1 MDLLRFATA
10 GSVDDGKSTLIGR
23 LLHDTKAL
31 FDDVID
37 AVAATTA
44 RRGGEGLDLAL
55 VTDGLRAE
63 REQGITIDVAY
74 RFFATPRRSFVIADT
89 PGHVQYTRNMVT
101 GASTS
106 DVAVILVDARHG
118 LREQSHRHAALSA
131 LLGIEQLVL
140 AVNKMDLV
148 GWSEERF
155 DEISFEFEE
164 LATKLAAHG
173 TAPVTVTAIPLCAL
187 DGGNVVD
194 RSTRSPWYGGPTL
207 LEHLETLPVPRGR
220 GAALRLPVQLV
231 IKPAV
236 GSGTG
241 SAGERRWYA
250 GSLAGGDAEV
260 GDEVVVLPSGTR
272 SRIAA
277 VEGTAPAVRVQ
288 LADELDVSRGDVIAA
303 AADPPAQRT
312 EVTARV
318 AWLGERP
325 LTAGARV
332 LLKHTTRTVKAAASE
347 LHDRLDVATLDLRPG
362 DGQLA
367 LNEIG
372 TVTFTTAQPLPVD
385 DYAANRTTGSFIV
398 IDEVTNATVGA
409 AMVVLQPTEHAA
421 APPIGAAS

>member
-1 MDLLRFATA
+1 MELLRFATA

-23 LLHDTKAL
+23 LLHDTKTL

-74 RFFATPRRSFVIADT
+74 RYFSTPARSFIIADT

-131 LLGIEQLVL
+131 LLGIHHLVL

-148 GWSEERF
+148 DWSEARF
-155 DEISFEFEE
+155 HEIREQFDVLARE
-164 LATKLAAHG
+164 LDV
-173 TAPVTVTAIPLCAL
+173 PTVTAIPLCAL

-194 RSTRSPWYGGPTL
+194 PSPHTPWYTGPTL
-207 LEHLETLPVPRGR
+207 LQHLETLPIP
-220 GAALRLPVQLV
+220 AASTSGLRLPVQLV

-236 GSGTG
+236 GSG
-241 SAGERRWYA
+241 AGAHAERRWYA
-250 GSLAGGDAEV
+250 GSLASGLPKVGDAI
-260 GDEVVVLPSGTR
+260 VVLPSGTR
-272 SRIAA
+272 STIAA
-277 VEGTAPAVRVQ
+277 VEGNAPAVRIQ
-288 LADELDVSRGDVIAA
+288 LEHELDVSRGDVIAA
-303 AADPPAQRT
+303 ADDAPTVVPQVD
-312 EVTARV
+312 ARV
-318 AWLGERP
+318 AWMADKP
-325 LTAGARV
+325 LRV
-332 LLKHTTRTVKAAASE
+332 GNHYLLKHGTRTVKAVATI
-347 LHDRLDVATLDLRPG
+347 LHDKLDVTTLQSHG
-362 DGQLA
+362 DVAEIG

-372 TVTFTTAQPLPVD
+372 TVSFITALPLPID
-385 DYAANRTTGSFIV
+385 AYATNRTMGSFIV

-409 AMVVLQPTEHAA
+409 GMIREAVPA
-421 APPIGAAS
+421 

>member
-1 MDLLRFATA
+1 MELLRFATA

-23 LLHDTKAL
+23 LLHDTKSL

-74 RFFATPRRSFVIADT
+74 RYFSTPIRSFVIADT

-131 LLGIEQLVL
+131 LLGIHHLVL

-148 GWSEERF
+148 DWSEARF
-155 DEISFEFEE
+155 HEIREQFDVLARE
-164 LATKLAAHG
+164 LDV
-173 TAPVTVTAIPLCAL
+173 PTVTAIPLCAL

-194 RSTRSPWYGGPTL
+194 PSPHTPWYLGPTL
-207 LEHLETLPVPRGR
+207 LQHLETMPIP
-220 GAALRLPVQLV
+220 AASTSGLRLPVQLV

-236 GSGTG
+236 GSG
-241 SAGERRWYA
+241 AGIEAERRWYA
-250 GSLAGGDAEV
+250 GSLASGVPQV
-260 GDEVVVLPSGTR
+260 GDEIVVLPSGTR
-272 SRIAA
+272 SRVAA
-277 VEGTAPAVRVQ
+277 VEGNAPAVRIQ
-288 LADELDVSRGDVIAA
+288 LEHELDVSRGDVIAA
-303 AADPPAQRT
+303 ADDAPTVVPQID
-312 EVTARV
+312 ARV
-318 AWLGERP
+318 AWMADKP
-325 LTAGARV
+325 LRV
-332 LLKHTTRTVKAAASE
+332 GSHYLLKHGTRTVKAVATI
-347 LHDRLDVATLDLRPG
+347 LHDKLDVTTLHSHADATELE
-362 DGQLA
+362 

-372 TVTFTTAQPLPVD
+372 TVSFITALPLPID
-385 DYAANRTTGSFIV
+385 AYATNRTMGSFIV

-409 AMVVLQPTEHAA
+409 GMIREVVHA
-421 APPIGAAS
+421 

>member
-1 MDLLRFATA
+1 MELLRFATA

-74 RFFATPRRSFVIADT
+74 RYFSTPLRSFVIADT

-118 LREQSHRHAALSA
+118 LREQSRRHAALSA
-131 LLGIEQLVL
+131 LLGIQHLVL

-148 GWSEERF
+148 DWSEAR
-155 DEISFEFEE
+155 FEE
-164 LATKLAAHG
+164 IRDEFAGFAEQLQV
-173 TAPVTVTAIPLCAL
+173 PVVTAIPLCAL

-194 RSTRSPWYGGPTL
+194 PSPHTPWYQGPTL
-207 LEHLETLPVPRGR
+207 LEHLETLDIPTHDHD
-220 GAALRLPVQLV
+220 ALRLPVQVV

-236 GSGTG
+236 GSGAGPT
-241 SAGERRWYA
+241 GERRWYA
-250 GSLAGGDAEV
+250 GSLAGGVPAI
-260 GDEVVVLPSGTR
+260 GDEIVVLPSGTR

-277 VEGTAPAVRVQ
+277 VEGNAPAVRVQ
-288 LADELDVSRGDVIAA
+288 LEHELDVSRGDVIAS
-303 AADPPAQRT
+303 ADDAPLTVPQL
-312 EVTARV
+312 TARV
-318 AWLGERP
+318 AWMGEKP
-325 LTAGARV
+325 LRSGHHV
-332 LLKHTTRTVKAAASE
+332 LVKHGTRTVKAVATI
-347 LHDRLDVATLDLRPG
+347 LHDRLDVTTLEHEQGVDE
-362 DGQLA
+362 LA

-372 TVTFTTAQPLPVD
+372 TVTFITAQSLPVD
-385 DYAANRTTGSFIV
+385 DYATNRTTGSFIV
-398 IDEVTNATVGA
+398 IDEVTNGTVGA
-409 AMVVLQPTEHAA
+409 GMVALEAVPA
-421 APPIGAAS
+421 

>member
-1 MDLLRFATA
+1 MELLRFATA

-74 RFFATPRRSFVIADT
+74 RYFSTPLRSFVIADT

-118 LREQSHRHAALSA
+118 LREQSRRHAALSA
-131 LLGIEQLVL
+131 LLGIQHLVL

-148 GWSEERF
+148 DWSEAR
-155 DEISFEFEE
+155 FEE
-164 LATKLAAHG
+164 IRAEFAAFAEQLHV
-173 TAPVTVTAIPLCAL
+173 PVVTAIPLCAL

-194 RSTRSPWYGGPTL
+194 PSPHTPWYQGPTL
-207 LEHLETLPVPRGR
+207 LEHLETLEIPTHDHD
-220 GAALRLPVQLV
+220 ALRLPVQVV

-236 GSGTG
+236 GSGAGPT
-241 SAGERRWYA
+241 GERRWYA
-250 GSLAGGDAEV
+250 GSLAGGLPEV
-260 GDEVVVLPSGTR
+260 GDEIVVLPSGTR

-277 VEGTAPAVRVQ
+277 VEGNAPAVRIQ
-288 LADELDVSRGDVIAA
+288 LEHELDVSRGDVIAD
-303 AADPPAQRT
+303 AADAPHTVPQ
-312 EVTARV
+312 VTARV
-318 AWLGERP
+318 AWMGEKP
-325 LTAGARV
+325 LRTGNHV
-332 LLKHTTRTVKAAASE
+332 LIKHGTRTVKAVATI
-347 LHDRLDVATLDLRPG
+347 LHDRLDVTTLEREHGVDE
-362 DGQLA
+362 LA

-372 TVTFTTAQPLPVD
+372 TVTFITAQSLPVD
-385 DYAANRTTGSFIV
+385 DYATNRTTGSFIV
-398 IDEVTNATVGA
+398 IDEVSNGTVGA
-409 AMVVLQPTEHAA
+409 GMVTLEAVPA
-421 APPIGAAS
+421 

>member
-1 MDLLRFATA
+1 MELLRFATA

-74 RFFATPRRSFVIADT
+74 RYFSTPLRSFVIADT

-118 LREQSHRHAALSA
+118 LREQSRRHAALSA
-131 LLGIEQLVL
+131 LLGIQHLVL

-148 GWSEERF
+148 DWSEAR
-155 DEISFEFEE
+155 FEE
-164 LATKLAAHG
+164 IRTEFAAF
-173 TAPVTVTAIPLCAL
+173 ASQLQVPVVTAIPLCAL

-194 RSTRSPWYGGPTL
+194 PSPHTPWYPGPTL
-207 LEHLETLPVPRGR
+207 LEHLETLEIPTHDHD
-220 GAALRLPVQLV
+220 ALRLPVQVV

-236 GSGTG
+236 GSGAGPT
-241 SAGERRWYA
+241 GERRWYA
-250 GSLAGGDAEV
+250 GSLAGGVPEV
-260 GDEVVVLPSGTR
+260 GDEIVVLPSGTR

-277 VEGTAPAVRVQ
+277 VEGNAPAVRIQ
-288 LADELDVSRGDVIAA
+288 LEHELDVSRGDVIVD
-303 AADPPAQRT
+303 AADAPHAVPQI
-312 EVTARV
+312 TARV
-318 AWLGERP
+318 AWMGEKP
-325 LTAGARV
+325 LRSGNHV
-332 LLKHTTRTVKAAASE
+332 LIKHGTRTVKAVATI
-347 LHDRLDVATLDLRPG
+347 LHDRLDVTTLERELGVDEI
-362 DGQLA
+362 A

-372 TVTFTTAQPLPVD
+372 TVTFVTSQSLPVD
-385 DYAANRTTGSFIV
+385 DYTTNRTTGSFIV
-398 IDEVTNATVGA
+398 IDEVTNGTVGA
-409 AMVVLQPTEHAA
+409 GMVTLEPAHA
-421 APPIGAAS
+421 

>member
-1 MDLLRFATA
+1 MELLRFATA

-74 RFFATPRRSFVIADT
+74 RYFATPLRSFIIADT

-106 DVAVILVDARHG
+106 DVAVILVDARYG

-131 LLGIEQLVL
+131 LLGIDHLVL

-148 GWSEERF
+148 DWSQDRF
-155 DEISFEFEE
+155 HEISAEFAL
-164 LATKLAAHG
+164 LADKLGVA
-173 TAPVTVTAIPLCAL
+173 TVVPIPLCAL

-194 RSTRSPWYGGPTL
+194 RSASTPWYLGPTL
-207 LEHLETLPVPRGR
+207 LDHLETLPVPEHSHER
-220 GAALRLPVQLV
+220 LRLPVQIV
-231 IKPAV
+231 IKPGL
-236 GSGTG
+236 GSG
-241 SAGERRWYA
+241 AGVMAERRWYA
-250 GSLAGGDAEV
+250 GSLASGAPIV
-260 GDEVVVLPSGTR
+260 GDEIVVLPSGTR
-272 SRIAA
+272 SRISA
-277 VEGTAPAVRVQ
+277 VEGTAPAVRIQ
-288 LADELDVSRGDVIAA
+288 LDDELDVSRGDVIAA
-303 AADPPAQRT
+303 VDEPPVAGAHL
-312 EVTARV
+312 TARV
-318 AWLGERP
+318 AWMNDKP
-325 LTAGARV
+325 LRSGNHV
-332 LLKHTTRTVKAAASE
+332 LIKHATRTVKAVATV
-347 LHDRLDVATLDLRPG
+347 LHDKLDVTTLDANP
-362 DGQLA
+362 DVTELA

-372 TVTFTTAQPLPVD
+372 TVTFVTSLPLPVD
-385 DYAANRTTGSFIV
+385 PYRVNRTMGSFIV

-409 AMVVLQPTEHAA
+409 GMVGAGMVGAGAPT
-421 APPIGAAS
+421 P

>member
-1 MDLLRFATA
+1 MELLRFATA

-23 LLHDTKAL
+23 LLHDTKTL

-74 RFFATPRRSFVIADT
+74 RYFSTPVRSFVIADT

-131 LLGIEQLVL
+131 LLGIHHLVL

-148 GWSEERF
+148 EWSEARF
-155 DEISFEFEE
+155 HEIREQFAVLADE
-164 LATKLAAHG
+164 LG
-173 TAPVTVTAIPLCAL
+173 VPTVTAIPLCAL

-194 RSTRSPWYGGPTL
+194 PSPRTPWYTGPTL
-207 LEHLETLPVPRGR
+207 LQHLETMPIP
-220 GAALRLPVQLV
+220 AASTSGLRLPVQLV

-236 GSGTG
+236 GSG
-241 SAGERRWYA
+241 AGVQAERRWYA
-250 GSLAGGDAEV
+250 GSLASGVPQV
-260 GDEVVVLPSGTR
+260 GDEIVVLPSGTR

-277 VEGTAPAVRVQ
+277 VEGNAPAVRIQ
-288 LADELDVSRGDVIAA
+288 LEHELDVSRGDVIAA
-303 AADPPAQRT
+303 ADDAPTVVPQID
-312 EVTARV
+312 ARV
-318 AWLGERP
+318 SWMADKP
-325 LTAGARV
+325 LRV
-332 LLKHTTRTVKAAASE
+332 GNHYLLKHGTRTVKAVATI
-347 LHDRLDVATLDLRPG
+347 LHDKLDVATLQSLSDVSELE
-362 DGQLA
+362 

-372 TVTFTTAQPLPVD
+372 TVSFITALPLPVD
-385 DYAANRTTGSFIV
+385 AYATNRTMGSFIV

-409 AMVVLQPTEHAA
+409 GMIREAVHA
-421 APPIGAAS
+421 

>member
-1 MDLLRFATA
+1 MELLRFATA

-74 RFFATPRRSFVIADT
+74 RYFATPLRSFIIADT

-131 LLGIEQLVL
+131 LLGIDHLVL

-148 GWSEERF
+148 DWSQARF
-155 DEISFEFEE
+155 HEITAEF
-164 LATKLAAHG
+164 AVLAAKLG
-173 TAPVTVTAIPLCAL
+173 VSMVMPIPLCAL

-194 RSTRSPWYGGPTL
+194 PSPHTPWYQGPSL
-207 LEHLETLPVPRGR
+207 LEHLETLPVPERAHGH
-220 GAALRLPVQLV
+220 LRLPVQLV
-231 IKPAV
+231 IKPV
-236 GSGTG
+236 LGSGGG
-241 SAGERRWYA
+241 SGAGALAERRWYA
-250 GSLAGGDAEV
+250 GSLAGGTPAV

-277 VEGTAPAVRVQ
+277 VEGHAPAVRIQ
-288 LADELDVSRGDVIAA
+288 LEDELDVSRGDLIASA
-303 AADPPAQRT
+303 HLRPTVEPHLVAQ
-312 EVTARV
+312 V
-318 AWLGERP
+318 AWMNDKP
-325 LTAGARV
+325 LRAGSHV
-332 LLKHTTRTVKAAASE
+332 LIKHATRTVKAVATVV
-347 LHDRLDVATLDLRPG
+347 HDKLDVTTLVADIDATEL
-362 DGQLA
+362 Q

-372 TVTFTTAQPLPVD
+372 TVTFLTALPLPVD
-385 DYAANRTTGSFIV
+385 PYRVNRTMGSFIV

-409 AMVVLQPTEHAA
+409 GMV
-421 APPIGAAS
+421 GAGSVSS

>member
-1 MDLLRFATA
+1 MELLRFATA

-31 FDDVID
+31 FEDVID
-37 AVAATTA
+37 AVAASTA

-74 RFFATPRRSFVIADT
+74 RYFSTPLRSFVIADT

-118 LREQSHRHAALSA
+118 LREQSQRHACLSA
-131 LLGIEQLVL
+131 LLGIDHLVL

-148 GWSEERF
+148 GWSQERF
-155 DEISFEFEE
+155 EEIRAQFAA
-164 LATKLAAHG
+164 LAERLG
-173 TAPVTVTAIPLCAL
+173 VGTVTAIPLCAL

-194 RSTRSPWYGGPTL
+194 PSPHTPWYRGPTL
-207 LEHLETLPVPRGR
+207 LHHLETLPVPQQAQAGF
-220 GAALRLPVQLV
+220 RLPVQLV
-231 IKPAV
+231 IKPPV
-236 GSGTG
+236 GSGAG
-241 SAGERRWYA
+241 PAGERRWYA
-250 GSLAGGDAEV
+250 GSVASGAPSV

-277 VEGTAPAVRVQ
+277 VEGTLPAVRVQ
-288 LADELDVSRGDVIAA
+288 LADELDVGRGDVIAA
-303 AADPPAQRT
+303 AAEPPRAVAHVQ
-312 EVTARV
+312 ARV
-318 AWLGERP
+318 AWMGDVP
-325 LTAGARV
+325 LRQGAHV
-332 LLKHTTRTVKAAASE
+332 LVKHATRTVRAVATV
-347 LHDRLDVATLDLRPG
+347 LHDRLDVTTLHAEQG
-362 DGQLA
+362 VAQLG

-372 TVTFTTAQPLPVD
+372 TVSFITSLPLAVD
-385 DYAANRTTGSFIV
+385 PYEVNRTTGSFIV

-409 AMVVLQPTEHAA
+409 GMITA
-421 APPIGAAS
+421 